1 MSERPEQGR
10 SATRTLLRFLGS
22 LLATLGRTLRGQVVK
37 RVGGPARYQVI
48 VLFAAVLGLSS
59 ADASTVGAV
68 APQLEQALHISNAE
82 IGLLSSVALLS
93 GAVFVLPV
101 GLLVDRIR
109 RIPVLSIAILIWS
122 AATLASAFAPDY
134 SALLITRLAL
144 GAVTAAAGPAIA
156 SLTGD
161 YFPASERGRVYAYI
175 LAGESAGT
183 AVGFVISGTLASA
196 ISWRLAFVALAIPGF
211 FLARTIWRTIPEPL
225 RGGQSRLAPG
235 VESLQQAVEVS
246 HMRADHPADEP
257 ATETSESDAGE
268 LAQEAASRRGIEPDP
283 HLVLDEDP
291 QQMGL
296 VRSTKYIFSVPTN
309 LVLILSQA
317 LGYFYLAG
325 LSTFALLFARGHYH
339 ISQITAELM
348 LLLLVVGGVLGTL
361 AGGRL
366 TDALLRRGMLEA
378 RIWVPAL
385 CYVGAAVLLIPGFVG
400 SSVTPAIWFDIA
412 GAALIAAA
420 NPPLDAARLDVMPAG
435 LWGRAQSTRNLMTSL
450 AQALAPL
457 LFGGLSSLIA
467 GIVPA
472 QTPVGTHVHGA
483 ISSSTA
489 TGLEI
494 TFLILLATLAAAG
507 LFLATAR
514 HTYPRDVATAGASR
528 QARRRREAPT
538 EVPGRPVA
546 G

>member
-1 MSERPEQGR
+1 MEALSAMLR
-10 SATRTLLRFLGS
+10 SIGQ
-22 LLATLGRTLRGQVVK
+22 LLALLGRALRGQVVK

-48 VLFAAVLGLSS
+48 SMFAAVLALSS

-68 APQLEQALHISNAE
+68 APQLEEALHISNAE
-82 IGLLSSVALLS
+82 IGLLSSVALLT
-93 GAVFVLPV
+93 GAVFVLPM

-109 RIPVLSIAILIWS
+109 RVPLLAVTVVIWS
-122 AATLASAFAPDY
+122 TATLASAFAPNY
-134 SALLITRLAL
+134 STLLVTRLAL
-144 GAVTAAAGPAIA
+144 GAVTAVAGPAIA

-196 ISWRLAFVALAIPGF
+196 ISWRAAFVVLAIPGF
-211 FLARTIWRTIPEPL
+211 FLARTMWRTIPEPL

-235 VESLQQAVEVS
+235 VESLDQAVAVS
-246 HMRADHPADEP
+246 HMRADHQPDEP
-257 ATETSESDAGE
+257 LTETSDGGEGE
-268 LAQEAASRRGIEPDP
+268 LAQEAASRRGVQPDP

-296 VRSTKYIFSVPTN
+296 IRSTKYIFSVPTN

-325 LSTFALLFARGHYH
+325 LSVFALLFARGHYH
-339 ISQITAELM
+339 VSQITAELM
-348 LLLLVVGGVLGTL
+348 LLVLVVGGVLGTL

-366 TDALLRRGMLEA
+366 TDAMLRRGMLEA
-378 RIWVPAL
+378 RIWVPAV
-385 CYVGAAVLLIPGFVG
+385 CYVLAAILLIPGFLG
-400 SSVTPAIWFDIA
+400 SSVTPAIWFDAA
-412 GAALIAAA
+412 GAGLIAAA

-435 LWGRAQSTRNLMTSL
+435 LWGRAQSTRSLLSSL
-450 AQALAPL
+450 AQAAAPL
-457 LFGGLSSLIA
+457 VFGGLSSLIA

-483 ISSSTA
+483 ISSSTT

-494 TFLILLATLAAAG
+494 TFLILLSTLAAAG

-514 HTYPRDVATAGASR
+514 HTYPRDVATAAASR

-538 EVPGRPVA
+538 EVQGPAVTG
-546 G
+546 

>member
-1 MSERPEQGR
+1 MGVLRAIGR
-10 SATRTLLRFLGS
+10 
-22 LLATLGRTLRGQVVK
+22 LLALVGRTLRGQVVK

-48 VLFAAVLGLSS
+48 TVFAAVLGLSS

-68 APQLEQALHISNAE
+68 APQLEQALHIDNAE
-82 IGLLSSVALLS
+82 IGLLSSVALLT

-101 GLLVDRIR
+101 GLLVDRSR
-109 RIPVLSIAILIWS
+109 RIPLLAITILIWS
-122 AATLASAFAPDY
+122 AASLASAFAPDY
-134 SALLITRLAL
+134 STLLITRVAL
-144 GAVTAAAGPAIA
+144 GGVTAAAGPAIA

-183 AVGFVISGTLASA
+183 AVGFVVSGTLASA
-196 ISWRLAFVALAIPGF
+196 ISWRAAFIVLAIPGF
-211 FLARTIWRTIPEPL
+211 FLARVLWRSIPEPL

-235 VESLQQAVEVS
+235 VESLDQAVAVS
-246 HMRADHPADEP
+246 HMRADHQTDET
-257 ATETSESDAGE
+257 ASETSESDAGD
-268 LAQEAASRRGIEPDP
+268 LAQEAASRRGVQPDP

-296 VRSTKYIFSVPTN
+296 IRSTKYIFSVPTN

-339 ISQITAELM
+339 VSQITAELM
-348 LLLLVVGGVLGTL
+348 LLLLVIGGVLGTL

-385 CYVGAAVLLIPGFVG
+385 CYVGAAVLLIPGFAG

-435 LWGRAQSTRNLMTSL
+435 LWGRAQSTRNLMSSL

-472 QTPVGTHVHGA
+472 QTPVGTHVHGV
-483 ISSSTA
+483 ISSSTS

-494 TFLILLATLAAAG
+494 TFLILLSSLAAAG

-538 EVPGRPVA
+538 EVQGPAVTG
-546 G
+546 

>member
-1 MSERPEQGR
+1 MD
-10 SATRTLLRFLGS
+10 ALRAVLHNTGG
-22 LLATLGRTLRGQVVK
+22 LLALLGRTLRGQVVK

-48 VLFAAVLGLSS
+48 IVFAAVLGLSS

-68 APQLEQALHISNAE
+68 SPQLEEALHISNAE
-82 IGLLSSVALLS
+82 IGLLSSVALLT

-109 RIPVLSIAILIWS
+109 RIPLLATTVVIWS
-122 AATLASAFAPDY
+122 AASLASAFAPDY
-134 SALLITRLAL
+134 STLLITRLAL

-196 ISWRLAFVALAIPGF
+196 ISWRAAFIALAIPGF
-211 FLARTIWRTIPEPL
+211 FLARTLWRTIPEPL

-235 VESLQQAVEVS
+235 VESLDQAVAVSEV
-246 HMRADHPADEP
+246 RADHRPPEP
-257 ATETSESDAGE
+257 DQTSESGGGE
-268 LAQEAASRRGIEPDP
+268 LAQEAASRRGVQPDP

-348 LLLLVVGGVLGTL
+348 LLLLVIGGILGTL

-385 CYVGAAVLLIPGFVG
+385 CYVFAAVLLVPGFVG
-400 SSVTPAIWFDIA
+400 SGVTPAIWFDIA

-435 LWGRAQSTRNLMTSL
+435 LWGRAQSARALLSSL

-467 GIVPA
+467 GFVPA

-494 TFLILLATLAAAG
+494 TFLIMLGTLAAGG

-538 EVPGRPVA
+538 EIQPLHPAGGREA
-546 G
+546 

>member
-1 MSERPEQGR
+1 MLQAALRTIGR
-10 SATRTLLRFLGS
+10 
-22 LLATLGRTLRGQVVK
+22 LLAMLGRALRGQVVK

-48 VLFAAVLGLSS
+48 TVFAAVLGLSS
-59 ADASTVGAV
+59 ADSSTVGAV
-68 APQLEQALHISNAE
+68 SPQLEQALHINNAK
-82 IGLLSSVALLS
+82 IGLLSSVALLT
-93 GAVFVLPV
+93 GALFVLPV
-101 GLLVDRIR
+101 GLLVDRIHR
-109 RIPVLSIAILIWS
+109 VPLLAIAILIWS
-122 AATLASAFAPDY
+122 AASLASAFAPDY
-134 SALLITRLAL
+134 STLLLTRLAL

-211 FLARTIWRTIPEPL
+211 FLARHLWRMIPEPL

-235 VESLQQAVEVS
+235 VESLHQAVDLS
-246 HMRADHPADEP
+246 HLRADHQPDEP
-257 ATETSESDAGE
+257 GEPAEGEGE

-296 VRSTKYIFSVPTN
+296 VSSTKYIFAVPTN

-325 LSTFALLFARGHYH
+325 LSVFALLFARGHYH
-339 ISQITAELM
+339 VSQISAELL
-348 LLLLVVGGVLGTL
+348 LLLLVIGGVLGTL

-366 TDALLRRGMLEA
+366 TDAMLRRGMLEA
-378 RIWVPAL
+378 RIWVPAV
-385 CYVGAAVLLIPGFVG
+385 CYVGAAVLLVPGFIG
-400 SSVTPAIWFDIA
+400 TSVTPAIWFDVA
-412 GAALIAAA
+412 GAALLSAA
-420 NPPLDAARLDVMPAG
+420 NPALDAARLDVMPAG
-435 LWGRAQSTRNLMTSL
+435 LWGRAQSTRNLMSSL

-457 LFGGLSSLIA
+457 IFGGLSSLIA
-467 GIVPA
+467 GIVPS

-494 TFLILLATLAAAG
+494 TFLIMLGTLAAAG

-514 HTYPRDVATAGASR
+514 HTYPRDVATAAASR
-528 QARRRREAPT
+528 QARARAAPT
-538 EVPGRPVA
+538 AVMNPA
-546 G
+546 ASS